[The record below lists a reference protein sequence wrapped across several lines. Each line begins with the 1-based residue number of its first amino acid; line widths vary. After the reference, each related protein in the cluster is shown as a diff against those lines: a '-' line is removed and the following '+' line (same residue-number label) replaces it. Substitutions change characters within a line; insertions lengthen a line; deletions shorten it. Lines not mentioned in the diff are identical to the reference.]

1 MNPGLIAAWVFAKR
15 FWPFAVILALAFV
28 VLYQRNAVTRA
39 EADNSA
45 AQTELT
51 NLRAV
56 NDHNTKLL
64 DEFHHARA
72 QNDAII
78 LDLLE
83 AQRVNN
89 EHSDRATTIIREAI
103 KNDPQ
108 TRDWANTPLPDG
120 VRRALNPTEPA
131 N

>member
-1 MNPGLIAAWVFAKR
+1 MNPGLLAAVSFAKR
-15 FWPFAVILALAFV
+15 FWPFAVIIALAFV

-39 EADNSA
+39 EADSKA
-45 AQTELT
+45 AQTELA
-51 NLRAV
+51 NLRKV
-56 NDHNTKLL
+56 NESNSKLI
-64 DEFHHARA
+64 EGFHLTRE

-83 AQRVNN
+83 QQRLNGQ
-89 EHSDRATTIIREAI
+89 HSDRATTIIREAI
-103 KNDPQ
+103 KNDPE